1 MYRKANHNHLTFE
14 NFYCDEPGE
23 DSLRG
28 RFFCFLFGI
37 GCWKG
42 SDLRI

>member
-23 DSLRG
+23 DSLRA
-28 RFFCFLFGI
+28 RLFFAFCLELAVG
-37 GCWKG
+37 KG
-42 SDLRI
+42 AT